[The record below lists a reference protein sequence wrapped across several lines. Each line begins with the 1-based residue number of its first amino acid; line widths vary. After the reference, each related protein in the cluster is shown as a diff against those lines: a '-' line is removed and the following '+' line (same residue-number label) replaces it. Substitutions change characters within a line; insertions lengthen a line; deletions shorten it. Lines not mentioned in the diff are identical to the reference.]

1 MTDGGPSWNSS
12 GVFSLN
18 ATHNA
23 TLRRY
28 GNLTREEWLERRHEE
43 EEELKHALLVFYL
56 VLFCLFFAQSGL
68 VLWRKKHRRSYELV
82 TLLGL
87 WLIPP
92 VICLHLGFWRFIAV
106 WVLYSS
112 VTLYYLYACS
122 FKKLDKTL
130 PKKVYRWF
138 LGVFRVSI
146 AVGFCGYVLLILE
159 IFGIGMLLRPVLSPV
174 TALVAVWYG
183 LYYGILSRD
192 SAEVASDRIASMM
205 GSGRKLAVSVRDCAI
220 CGGELQDGLGLQPQE
235 APAEGAPAK
244 EKTVQL
250 SCKHCFHE
258 ECIRGWTIVGKK
270 DVCPACYEKVD
281 LRALYSDRPWET
293 RNLSWIQMLDMVRY
307 LVVWNPVILIVLHF
321 AFHLVGLDNGPK
333 LGEHAALHN
342 STLLSNAT
350 GIGLGQAN
358 ATQGVLHAF
367 L

>member
-56 VLFCLFFAQSGL
+56 V
-68 VLWRKKHRRSYELV
+68 LV

-235 APAEGAPAK
+235 APAEG
-244 EKTVQL
+244 
-250 SCKHCFHE
+250 
-258 ECIRGWTIVGKK
+258 WTIVGKK